1 MKELAFMIKHMPVI
15 VNRQLE
21 VGSISPEE
29 AQANLRMALMQEM
42 NTDGDESM
50 TQDPEEKPKNEE
62 ADADASKK
70 AA

>member
-1 MKELAFMIKHMPVI
+1 MKELAFMIKLMPVI

-42 NTDGDESM
+42 NTDGEESM
-50 TQDPEEKPKNEE
+50 TQDPEE
-62 ADADASKK
+62 
-70 AA
+70 